1 MGSTSELSEE
11 SELLMSSSGNAAI
24 SAPFSS
30 AIRAASS
37 FALIVVDSRVE
48 SRPDEA
54 SLAPLY
60 R

>member
-1 MGSTSELSEE
+1 
-11 SELLMSSSGNAAI
+11 MSSSGNAAI